1 MICVR
6 RVVSV
11 CERVGLRGSRHD
23 ARERRESRGDGSMGG
38 RPRTRE
44 DGESVRYKVAAA
56 PRERRSRQ
64 ARGGSASARRRGPAS
79 ARVCVI
85 RYYQKMFSSRRTP
98 RFQLERTLLFSGAL
112 GLAARGASPSAGHA
126 ALAVVPTATA
136 RPSAHTDTRTAAISK
151 HHSLQH
157 ITATKLTLSL
167 SRASVPALSR
177 QAGGTD
183 AGRCG

>member
-64 ARGGSASARRRGPAS
+64 AAAAARSGPAS

-126 ALAVVPTATA
+126 ALAVVPTATPVQA
-136 RPSAHTDTRTAAISK
+136 RTLTLAQPPSASITLCST
-151 HHSLQH
+151 SLP
-157 ITATKLTLSL
+157 LN
-167 SRASVPALSR
+167 
-177 QAGGTD
+177 
-183 AGRCG
+183 

>member
-64 ARGGSASARRRGPAS
+64 ARGGTGASASAQRPRQR
-79 ARVCVI
+79 ARVRDKVLPKNV
-85 RYYQKMFSSRRTP
+85 QLSADSAFS
-98 RFQLERTLLFSGAL
+98 A
-112 GLAARGASPSAGHA
+112 
-126 ALAVVPTATA
+126 
-136 RPSAHTDTRTAAISK
+136 
-151 HHSLQH
+151 
-157 ITATKLTLSL
+157 
-167 SRASVPALSR
+167 
-177 QAGGTD
+177 
-183 AGRCG
+183 

>member
-56 PRERRSRQ
+56 PRERRSRH
-64 ARGGSASARRRGPAS
+64 AAGGSASGPARSGPAS

-126 ALAVVPTATA
+126 ALAVVPTATPVQA
-136 RPSAHTDTRTAAISK
+136 RTLTLAQPPSASITLCST
-151 HHSLQH
+151 SLP
-157 ITATKLTLSL
+157 LN
-167 SRASVPALSR
+167 
-177 QAGGTD
+177 
-183 AGRCG
+183 

>member
-56 PRERRSRQ
+56 PRERRSRAGAAAP
-64 ARGGSASARRRGPAS
+64 ARSGPAS

-126 ALAVVPTATA
+126 ALAVVPTATPVQA
-136 RPSAHTDTRTAAISK
+136 RTLTLAQPPSASITLCST
-151 HHSLQH
+151 SLP
-157 ITATKLTLSL
+157 LN
-167 SRASVPALSR
+167 
-177 QAGGTD
+177 
-183 AGRCG
+183 

>member
-56 PRERRSRQ
+56 PRPRERRSRQ
-64 ARGGSASARRRGPAS
+64 AAAPARSGPAS

-126 ALAVVPTATA
+126 ALAVVPTATPVQA
-136 RPSAHTDTRTAAISK
+136 RTLTLAQPPSASITLCST
-151 HHSLQH
+151 SLP
-157 ITATKLTLSL
+157 LN
-167 SRASVPALSR
+167 
-177 QAGGTD
+177 
-183 AGRCG
+183 

>member
-56 PRERRSRQ
+56 PRERRTGRRQ
-64 ARGGSASARRRGPAS
+64 RQRAAAPAPAS

-126 ALAVVPTATA
+126 ALAVVPTATPVQA
-136 RPSAHTDTRTAAISK
+136 RTLTLAQPPSASITLCST
-151 HHSLQH
+151 SLP
-157 ITATKLTLSL
+157 LN
-167 SRASVPALSR
+167 
-177 QAGGTD
+177 
-183 AGRCG
+183 

>member
-64 ARGGSASARRRGPAS
+64 ARGGTGASASAQRPRQR
-79 ARVCVI
+79 ARVRDKVLP
-85 RYYQKMFSSRRTP
+85 KMFSSRRTP
-98 RFQLERTLLFSGAL
+98 RFQLERTLFFSGAL

-126 ALAVVPTATA
+126 ALAVVPTATPVQA
-136 RPSAHTDTRTAAISK
+136 RTLTLAQPPSASITLCST
-151 HHSLQH
+151 SLP
-157 ITATKLTLSL
+157 LN
-167 SRASVPALSR
+167 
-177 QAGGTD
+177 
-183 AGRCG
+183 